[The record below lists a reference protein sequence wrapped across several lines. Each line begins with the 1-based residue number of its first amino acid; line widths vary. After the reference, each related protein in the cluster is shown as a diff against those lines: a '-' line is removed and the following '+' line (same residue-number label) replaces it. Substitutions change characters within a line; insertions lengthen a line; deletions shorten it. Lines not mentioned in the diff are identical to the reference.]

1 MALIPSKFK
10 FRKRQKELYR
20 IEGKETRATELVF
33 GSFGLKALEGAF
45 LTEKQIEAARK
56 VILRYLKKGGKLWIR
71 VLCEK
76 PITSKGVE
84 FSMGGGKG
92 DVSGYVA
99 PVKAGRIIFEIE
111 GIDEKDAREALRKAA
126 SKLPIKTKFV
136 KK

>member
-20 IEGKETRATELVF
+20 IEGKETRATELSF

-92 DVSGYVA
+92 DVVGYVA

-111 GIDEKDAREALRKAA
+111 GIDENDAKEALRKAA